1 MLDNRATLS
10 RLLDDN
16 SIAMRQGA
24 TLSQSVPA
32 LPEDFDF
39 DRVAGMLLGVAI
51 GDALG
56 RPSEGMIPS
65 RRKRSHGEVRGY
77 HRHRR
82 GGGGPSEGHPSDD
95 TQLTFWTLE
104 QLLADGGLSPSNLS
118 LIHI

>member
-77 HRHRR
+77 
-82 GGGGPSEGHPSDD
+82 
-95 TQLTFWTLE
+95 
-104 QLLADGGLSPSNLS
+104 LS